1 MKNRHGTKFALR
13 TDIRD
18 YFDLHFALGKT
29 VLKIRKGQAH
39 DEFGD

>member
-1 MKNRHGTKFALR
+1 MNNRHGTELALR

-18 YFDLHFALGKT
+18 YFDLHFALEKT
-29 VLKIRKGQAH
+29 VLKIGKGQAH